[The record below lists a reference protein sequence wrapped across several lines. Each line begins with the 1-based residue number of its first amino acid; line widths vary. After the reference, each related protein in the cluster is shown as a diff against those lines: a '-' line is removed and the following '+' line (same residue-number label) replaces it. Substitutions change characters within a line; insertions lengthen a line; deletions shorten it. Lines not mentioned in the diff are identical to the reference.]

1 MNIPILESGNSS
13 EEKKRARMRLGMP
26 AVNMR
31 RERRVMIMYASLP
44 VALSDVTPRN
54 PEIRDK
60 AVGAMV
66 ADVQSCWARSDG
78 WKGRAYVF
86 GSQKVY
92 GI

>member
-1 MNIPILESGNSS
+1 
-13 EEKKRARMRLGMP
+13 
-26 AVNMR
+26 
-31 RERRVMIMYASLP
+31 MYASLP

-78 WKGRAYVF
+78 WKSRAYVF